1 LGKYNLLK
9 GGDKLNVIHKNLFLI
24 SIIFTVLLLLKTLL
38 SNEIIIQIF
47 LISFIIH
54 LVISL
59 YVIYSIFEINV
70 LHEKQG
76 SKLSLSKGKLTSN
89 DWS

>member
-1 LGKYNLLK
+1 MFFASLLFS
-9 GGDKLNVIHKNLFLI
+9 H
-24 SIIFTVLLLLKTLL
+24 TVK
-38 SNEIIIQIF
+38 IQIF
-47 LISFIIH
+47 FISFVIH

-59 YVIYSIFEINV
+59 YVLYSIFEINI

-76 SKLSLSKGKLTSN
+76 SKLTLSKGKLTSN

>member
-1 LGKYNLLK
+1 MF
-9 GGDKLNVIHKNLFLI
+9 I
-24 SIIFTVLLLLKTLL
+24 
-38 SNEIIIQIF
+38 
-47 LISFIIH
+47 ISFVIH

-59 YVIYSIFEINV
+59 YVLYSIFEINV

-76 SKLSLSKGKLTSN
+76 SKLTLSKGKLTSN

>member
-1 LGKYNLLK
+1 MLDFVSLFFLK
-9 GGDKLNVIHKNLFLI
+9 
-24 SIIFTVLLLLKTLL
+24 SLL
-38 SNEIIIQIF
+38 SYSFRIQFF
-47 LISFIIH
+47 LISFVIH

-59 YVIYSIFEINV
+59 YVLYSIFEINV

-76 SKLSLSKGKLTSN
+76 SKLSVSKGKLTSN

>member
-1 LGKYNLLK
+1 MRLE
-9 GGDKLNVIHKNLFLI
+9 GGDKLNVTHKNLFLI
-24 SIIFTVLLLLKTLL
+24 SIYFISLFFIKFLL
-38 SNEIIIQIF
+38 SYSFRIQIF
-47 LISFIIH
+47 LISFVIH

-59 YVIYSIFEINV
+59 YVLYSIFEINI